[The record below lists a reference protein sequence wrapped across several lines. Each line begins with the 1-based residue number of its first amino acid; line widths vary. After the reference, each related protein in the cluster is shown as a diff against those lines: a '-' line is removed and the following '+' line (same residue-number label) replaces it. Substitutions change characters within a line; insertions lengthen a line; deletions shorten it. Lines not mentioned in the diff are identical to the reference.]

1 MAAVTAV
8 LASGILVGVARSART
23 LRARSNTADGVVG
36 LLVAR
41 AGNVVASSNTANIIR
56 TAFGG
61 AGGLGT
67 QAGGGGGRALGGR
80 LGSSQDQERGD
91 GDDVELHFDCD

>member
-1 MAAVTAV
+1 MAAVAAV

-56 TAFGG
+56 TA
-61 AGGLGT
+61 
-67 QAGGGGGRALGGR
+67 
-80 LGSSQDQERGD
+80 
-91 GDDVELHFDCD
+91 